1 MTIYWQPPRER
12 RMELRAVPK
21 SPLPWAVPEVSVPQ
35 FVAPGYLAIPDDYPL
50 PPPQGGRWQ
59 DYRVWDNA
67 RFGLGD
73 ALTIPLGIA
82 ALAVLVGAVVMGAWS
97 GTLEE

>member
-21 SPLPWAVPEVSVPQ
+21 STLPWAVPEVTVPQ
-35 FVAPGYLAIPDDYPL
+35 FVAPSYL
-50 PPPQGGRWQ
+50 
-59 DYRVWDNA
+59 
-67 RFGLGD
+67 

-82 ALAVLVGAVVMGAWS
+82 AVAVLVGALALGAWS
-97 GTLEE
+97 DTIAREE